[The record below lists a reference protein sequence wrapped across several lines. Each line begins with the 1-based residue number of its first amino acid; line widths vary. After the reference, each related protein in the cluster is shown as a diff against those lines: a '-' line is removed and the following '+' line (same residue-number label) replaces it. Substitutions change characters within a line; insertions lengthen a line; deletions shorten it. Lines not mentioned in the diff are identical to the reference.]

1 MIIKNRDLYA
11 HAQRVCKLYQ
21 GTDRG
26 RKPGF
31 TLFPDFSRAT
41 VVLLALLAALPLPAE
56 VAPGVEFE
64 DLREAIRVEI
74 EQLRDPEVLTTGGVE
89 IAATDLVAEVYE
101 RRGFAPA
108 WAETARVESLLA
120 AVRATYD
127 DGLDPEDYHRSLIEE
142 RLALRGSGAEVTPKE
157 LAVLDLMLTD
167 SLIRLAY
174 HERFGKVNPERLDPI
189 WNFGRSLQGSDP
201 ASIVEGVLKADR
213 VGAAIREIFP
223 RGPVYTRLKDQL
235 RHYRE
240 IASAGG
246 WPMLP
251 EGPTLRPGDTDDR
264 LPLLAARL
272 RAAGDLLADW
282 EPGDASIYD
291 ETLQAAVRRF
301 QERHGLDEDAIVGK
315 GTLAALNVSV
325 EQRIDQIRLNLERA
339 RWVTTGLDKDFV
351 LVNIAG
357 FVAYLVRDNDIV
369 WSTRVVVGRTVTK
382 TPVFR
387 ATMKYVVFNPD
398 WTVPWSIATR
408 EILPAARANV
418 DYFARN
424 HYELRDRDGNVVD
437 PATVDWS
444 SITARN
450 FPYTVVQ
457 LPGPWNA
464 LGRVKFMF
472 PNEHAVYLHDTPS
485 RSLFAR
491 ADRAFSHGCI
501 RVQDPLDFAEQLLG
515 RDGWSKEKIDSQIA
529 SGDMKTVFLSQRL
542 PVLLLYWTAEVDD
555 DGHLHFYKDL
565 YDRDA
570 AILDALGQP
579 FHLDA
584 PS

>member
-1 MIIKNRDLYA
+1 M
-11 HAQRVCKLYQ
+11 
-21 GTDRG
+21 
-26 RKPGF
+26 
-31 TLFPDFSRAT
+31 
-41 VVLLALLAALPLPAE
+41 ALPLPAE

-74 EQLRDPEVLTTGGVE
+74 ELLRDPEVLTTGGIQ
-89 IAATDLVAEVYE
+89 IAAADLIAEVYE

-108 WAETARVESLLA
+108 WADSDRVESLLA
-120 AVRATYD
+120 AVRASYD

-142 RLALRGSGAEVTPKE
+142 RLARRASGADLAPKE
-157 LAVLDLMLTD
+157 LAVFDLMLTD

-189 WNFGRSLQGSDP
+189 WNFGRALRGSDP
-201 ASIVEGVLKADR
+201 ASIIEGVLKADSA
-213 VGAAIREIFP
+213 GAALREIFP
-223 RGPVYTRLKDQL
+223 RGPVYNRLKDQL
-235 RHYRE
+235 RRYRE
-240 IASAGG
+240 IAAAGG

-251 EGPTLRPGDTDDR
+251 DGPTLRPGDTDER
-264 LPLLAARL
+264 LPVLAARL
-272 RAAGDLLADW
+272 RAAGDLTADW
-282 EPGDASIYD
+282 DPGNGPAYD
-291 ETLQAAVRRF
+291 ETLQDAVKRF
-301 QERHGLDEDAIVGK
+301 QERHGLEEDAIVGK
-315 GTLAALNVSV
+315 GTVGALNVSV

-339 RWVTTGLDKDFV
+339 RWVTTGLDRDFV

-357 FVAYLVRDNDIV
+357 FVAYLVRDSEIV
-369 WSTRVVVGRTVTK
+369 WSTRVVVGKAVTQ

-398 WTVPWSIATR
+398 WTVPWSIATK
-408 EILPAARANV
+408 EILPAVRADA
-418 DYFARN
+418 DYLARN

-437 PATVDWS
+437 PATVDWP

-450 FPYTVVQ
+450 FPFTVVQ
-457 LPGPWNA
+457 TPGPWNA

-485 RSLFAR
+485 RGLFDR
-491 ADRAFSHGCI
+491 AERAFSHGCI
-501 RVQDPLDFAEQLLG
+501 RVQNPLDFAEQLLG
-515 RDGWSKEKIDSQIA
+515 RDGWSKDRIDAQIA
-529 SGDMKTVFLSQRL
+529 SGEMKTVFLTQRL

-570 AILDALGQP
+570 AILDALEQP